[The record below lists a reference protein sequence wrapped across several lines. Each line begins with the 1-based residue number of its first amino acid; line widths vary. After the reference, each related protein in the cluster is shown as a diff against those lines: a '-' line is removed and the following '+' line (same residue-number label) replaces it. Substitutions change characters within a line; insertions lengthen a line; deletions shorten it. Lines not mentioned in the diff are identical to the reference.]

1 MRVVRRL
8 GGCNGPFVWL
18 VALAAGMAVAST
30 ELALAEPATDGSA
43 AAVKDNATQ
52 AELDQHRKIDELQ
65 QQLLPLLRAGGND
78 AEVRKLAAQ
87 LTKEIDR
94 RSERDVINPS
104 DPFAPPPIDRG
115 RNAQA
120 LIADDPNPFDNE
132 LPSPS
137 GGEALKSLAAIQRKL
152 AENAKQIAQHEAYIR
167 ELAESQQTQRR
178 HTEQPIEG
186 AVAQIFPLRHAKAA
200 EAAGTLESLFGA
212 QVRVAVDERSNNLV
226 VSGKEKSLEAV
237 RTLLEGLDQPGV
249 AANEGG
255 AVDASP
261 DRTVLLRIFWLADGL
276 PGNEGQDP
284 NDFLP
289 SAVIDAMARLGLNG
303 PRLVTQTVN
312 SLAVRDGVEVR
323 FATQVPAVLL
333 GQHAT
338 LHCTGGMSPMDG
350 DRTGVDVDIAVSGP
364 AINCEL
370 KGSLAT
376 PLGHYMVLG
385 TANSVIAEPMMMG
398 GGEMEMGGGGRGMM
412 RGGRGG
418 EGGFGAADPA
428 AVPGA
433 EGGMGMEGMAPQTPK
448 YNTSRFAF
456 VVQVIEGES
465 FPAEE

>member
-1 MRVVRRL
+1 
-8 GGCNGPFVWL
+8 
-18 VALAAGMAVAST
+18 MAVVSA
-30 ELALAEPATDGSA
+30 ELALAEPATDGPA
-43 AAVKDNATQ
+43 GAVKDNATQ

-65 QQLLPLLRAGGND
+65 QRLLPLIRAGGND
-78 AEVRKLAAQ
+78 AEVRKIAVQ

-94 RSERDVINPS
+94 RSEGDVVNPG
-104 DPFAPPPIDRG
+104 DPFAPPHIDRG

-186 AVAQIFPLRHAKAA
+186 AVAQIFPMRHANAA
-200 EAAGTLESLFGA
+200 EAAKTLESLFGA

-237 RTLLEGLDQPGV
+237 RSLLQGLDEPAV
-249 AANEGG
+249 AGNEGG
-255 AVDASP
+255 AVAASP

-276 PGNEGQDP
+276 PEDGGQDP
-284 NDFLP
+284 GDFLP
-289 SAVIDAMARLGLNG
+289 PAVIDATAQLGLNG

-312 SLAVRDGVEVR
+312 SLAVGDAGEVD
-323 FATQVPAVLL
+323 FATQVPALL
-333 GQHAT
+333 FGQHAT
-338 LHCTGGMSPMDG
+338 LQCAGSMRPVNG
-350 DRTGVDVDIAVSGP
+350 DRTGLNMEIHVSGP

-398 GGEMEMGGGGRGMM
+398 GGAMMGRG
-412 RGGRGG
+412 GFAG
-418 EGGFGAADPA
+418 EGGFEMADPAA

-465 FPAEE
+465 FPEDK

>member
-1 MRVVRRL
+1 M
-8 GGCNGPFVWL
+8 
-18 VALAAGMAVAST
+18 
-30 ELALAEPATDGSA
+30 
-43 AAVKDNATQ
+43 KDSATQ
-52 AELDQHRKIDELQ
+52 AARDQHRKIDELQ

-78 AEVRKLAAQ
+78 AEVRKIVAQ

-94 RSERDVINPS
+94 RSEGDVVDPG
-104 DPFAPPPIDRG
+104 DPFAPRHIDRG

-132 LPSPS
+132 PPSPS
-137 GGEALKSLAAIQRKL
+137 DGEALKSLAAIQRKL

-178 HTEQPIEG
+178 RTELPIEG

-237 RTLLEGLDQPGV
+237 RSLLQGLDEPTV
-249 AANEGG
+249 AGNEGG
-255 AVDASP
+255 AVAASP

-276 PGNEGQDP
+276 PGDDGQNP
-284 NDFLP
+284 SQILP
-289 SAVIDAMARLGLNG
+289 QAVIAAMPRLGLSG

-312 SLAVRDGVEVR
+312 SLAIGDSGEVE
-323 FATQVPAVLL
+323 FSTNVPAMLL
-333 GQHAT
+333 GQHANLQCVGT
-338 LHCTGGMSPMDG
+338 MRPVND
-350 DRTGVDVDIAVSGP
+350 DRAGLDMNIQVSGP

-385 TANSVIAEPMMMG
+385 TANSVIAAPMAMAGGEMGMG
-398 GGEMEMGGGGRGMM
+398 GGFE
-412 RGGRGG
+412 GGRGG
-418 EGGFGAADPA
+418 EGGFGGESGFGAADPAA

-465 FPAEE
+465 FPEDK